1 MNILYAS
8 ILKSRLKTQNIER
21 NNTNTTKALDGVTYP
36 SKVGTRIF
44 VPILNKAVLA
54 LANL

>member
-21 NNTNTTKALDGVTYP
+21 NNINTQKSLDGVTYP
-36 SKVGTRIF
+36 SKVDSRIF

-54 LANL
+54 LANN